1 MIIVSGASSGLG
13 LDICQRL
20 LGMGQNVIGLARDV
34 SNLDFEAYS
43 CNVASYDEIKEVSK
57 KIKKKSGSV
66 TALINAAGVASMN
79 LALMTPPK
87 KTQELIQ
94 TNLIGTIY
102 SCQVFG
108 PLLIKNK
115 GGSIINFSTIA
126 VQIGL
131 PGESVYVASKAG
143 VEGFSRAFAREM
155 SDFGVRVNCIAP
167 GPINT
172 KLIKGVEGQLIKD
185 VISRQILKKQFE
197 CSDVSDVV
205 EMLIDKKA
213 QTLSGQ
219 VIYVGGV

>member
-57 KIKKKSGSV
+57 KIKKKYGSV
-66 TALINAAGVASMN
+66 TTLINAAGVASMN

-115 GGSIINFSTIA
+115 GGSIFLLL
-126 VQIGL
+126 Q
-131 PGESVYVASKAG
+131 
-143 VEGFSRAFAREM
+143 F
-155 SDFGVRVNCIAP
+155 
-167 GPINT
+167 
-172 KLIKGVEGQLIKD
+172 KLACL
-185 VISRQILKKQFE
+185 
-197 CSDVSDVV
+197 VSLF
-205 EMLIDKKA
+205 M
-213 QTLSGQ
+213 
-219 VIYVGGV
+219 